1 MDYSPSMPKSRP
13 RSNPVMVIIQ
23 SILPNQDLQAFVL
36 FLLILSSILIFWEVG
51 AVKGWFSPLMPSAS
65 QTLTDFWGWVSNPFY
80 VKGTNDR
87 GIGWHLI
94 TSLRRVAIGFTV
106 GAAIAIPSG
115 VLIGLFPVVSKAVDP
130 FIQILKPVS
139 PLAWLPI
146 GLGLIKDSESTAI
159 FVIAITSLWPTLIN
173 TKFGVSNV
181 DPTYIDVTRTLGASP
196 WRTITKVILPAAAPS
211 IVSGMRISAG
221 IAWLVIVA
229 AEILI
234 GGTGVGYFV
243 WNEWNNLSI
252 TSIITA
258 ILLIGAIGLV
268 IDRLFGL
275 LQHWVSFG
283 REV

>member
-1 MDYSPSMPKSRP
+1 MAIIERVLPTQDY
-13 RSNPVMVIIQ
+13 
-23 SILPNQDLQAFVL
+23 QAFAL
-36 FLLILSSILIFWEVG
+36 FFLILATILLFWEYG
-51 AVKGWFSPLMPSAS
+51 ANSGWFSPLMPSAS
-65 QTLTDFWGWVSNPFY
+65 STFTDFWDWISNPFY
-80 VKGTNDR
+80 VKGTNDK
-87 GIGWHLI
+87 GIGWHLL

-106 GAAIAIPSG
+106 GAAIAIPTG
-115 VLIGLFPVVSKAVDP
+115 VVIGLFPVASKAFDP

-146 GLGLIKDSESTAI
+146 GLGLLQDSENTAI

-181 DPTYIDVTRTLGASP
+181 DPTYIDVTRTLGASQ
-196 WRTITKVILPAAAPS
+196 WRTITKVILPASASS
-211 IVSGMRISAG
+211 IVAGMRISAG

-229 AEILI
+229 AEILL
-234 GGTGVGYFV
+234 GGTGLGYFV

-258 ILLIGAIGLV
+258 ILVIGAVGLI

-275 LQHWVSFG
+275 LEHWVSFG
-283 REV
+283 RQV

>member
-1 MDYSPSMPKSRP
+1 MPKSRP
-13 RSNPVMVIIQ
+13 RSNPMMAIIQ
-23 SILPNQDLQAFVL
+23 RILPNQDLQAFVL

-51 AVKGWFSPLMPSAS
+51 AIKGWFSPLMPSAS

-146 GLGLIKDSESTAI
+146 GLGLIKDSERTAI

-211 IVSGMRISAG
+211 IVAGMRISAG

-258 ILLIGAIGLV
+258 ILLIGAIGLI

>member
-1 MDYSPSMPKSRP
+1 MDYSPPMPKSRP
-13 RSNPVMVIIQ
+13 RSNPVMAIIQ
-23 SILPNQDLQAFVL
+23 AILPNQDLQAFAL

-65 QTLTDFWGWVSNPFY
+65 QTLTDFWAWVSNPFY

-94 TSLRRVAIGFTV
+94 TSLRRVTIGFTV

>member
-1 MDYSPSMPKSRP
+1 MDYSPPMTKRRSQ
-13 RSNPVMVIIQ
+13 SNPIMMIAKNL
-23 SILPNQDLQAFVL
+23 LPNQDIQAFVL
-36 FLLILSSILIFWEVG
+36 FLFILASILIFWEVG
-51 AVKGWFSPLMPSAS
+51 ANAGWFSPLMPSAS
-65 QTLTDFWGWVSNPFY
+65 QTLSDFWGWISNPFY

-94 TSLRRVAIGFTV
+94 TSLRRVAIGFTL

-115 VLIGLFPVVSKAVDP
+115 VLIGLFPVIGKAVDP

-258 ILLIGAIGLV
+258 ILLIGAIGLI

>member
-1 MDYSPSMPKSRP
+1 MMIAK
-13 RSNPVMVIIQ
+13 NL
-23 SILPNQDLQAFVL
+23 LPNQDLQAFVL
-36 FLLILSSILIFWEVG
+36 FLFILGSILIFWEVG
-51 AVKGWFSPLMPSAS
+51 ANAGWFSPLMPSAS
-65 QTLTDFWGWVSNPFY
+65 QTLSDFWGWISDPFY

-94 TSLRRVAIGFTV
+94 TSLRRVAIGFTL

-115 VLIGLFPVVSKAVDP
+115 VLIGLFPVVAKAVDP

-258 ILLIGAIGLV
+258 ILLIGAIGLI

>member
-1 MDYSPSMPKSRP
+1 MDYSPPMPKSRP
-13 RSNPVMVIIQ
+13 RSNPVMAIIQ
-23 SILPNQDLQAFVL
+23 TILPNQDLQAFAL

-65 QTLTDFWGWVSNPFY
+65 QTLTDFWAWVSNPFY

>member
-1 MDYSPSMPKSRP
+1 
-13 RSNPVMVIIQ
+13 
-23 SILPNQDLQAFVL
+23 
-36 FLLILSSILIFWEVG
+36 
-51 AVKGWFSPLMPSAS
+51 
-65 QTLTDFWGWVSNPFY
+65 
-80 VKGTNDR
+80 
-87 GIGWHLI
+87 
-94 TSLRRVAIGFTV
+94 V

>member
-1 MDYSPSMPKSRP
+1 MDYSPPISKTRP

-23 SILPNQDLQAFVL
+23 RVLPTQDYQAFVL
-36 FLLILSSILIFWEVG
+36 FLLILAAVLIFWEYG
-51 AVKGWFSPLMPSAS
+51 TTSGWFSPLMPSAKMTFS
-65 QTLTDFWGWVSNPFY
+65 DFWEWVSNPFY
-80 VKGTNDR
+80 VKGTNDK

-94 TSLRRVAIGFTV
+94 TSLRRVAIGFSV
-106 GAAIAIPSG
+106 GAAIAIPAG
-115 VLIGLFPVVSKAVDP
+115 IVIGLFPVASKAFDP
-130 FIQILKPVS
+130 FIQVLKPVS

-146 GLGLIKDSESTAI
+146 GLGLLQDSESTAI

-173 TKFGVSNV
+173 TKFGVSSV
-181 DPTYIDVTRTLGASP
+181 DPTYLDVTRTLGASQ

-211 IVSGMRISAG
+211 IVAGMRISAG

-229 AEILI
+229 AEILL

-258 ILLIGAIGLV
+258 ILLIGAIGMI